1 MNLPAS
7 SRKSDER
14 SGRGNG
20 GGEIPDSLKPIL
32 YIEDRED
39 DAFFMF
45 RACALAGIKQPLQ
58 AVPNGDQA
66 IAYLAGAG
74 PFADRERYP
83 QPCLV
88 LLDLHMPGTTGFEV
102 LAWIRSRAE
111 LADLPVLVFT
121 SSSLPADVERATSLG
136 ASGYL
141 VKPMNLKQL
150 VEMVNGLK
158 EYWLEL
164 ESGGRAGRPKPG
176 LAVT

>member
-1 MNLPAS
+1 MNLPAATKRES
-7 SRKSDER
+7 LGK
-14 SGRGNG
+14 GAAA
-20 GGEIPDSLKPIL
+20 GEAATSNLRPIL

-102 LAWIRSRAE
+102 LAWIRARPE
-111 LADLPVLVFT
+111 LAALPVLVFT
-121 SSSLPADVERATSLG
+121 SSNLPSDVEKATALG
-136 ASGYL
+136 SNGYL

-164 ESGGRAGRPKPG
+164 ESGIRGVKPG